1 MPRCRQTPL
10 RADKRGQTVRFTVA
24 IEAPVYRGMS
34 IRKTPGRAGG
44 IFCLNVGRGS
54 GGEKQ
59 KTERNKKRKRERK
72 KDKGKEVPK

>member
-1 MPRCRQTPL
+1 MLFPL
-10 RADKRGQTVRFTVA
+10 FC
-24 IEAPVYRGMS
+24 IM
-34 IRKTPGRAGG
+34 KTPGRAGG